1 MSASANERLAA
12 ARVAVDDAC
21 QLLISPTPEQMDRCA
36 RLLESAA
43 AELRSFLQ
51 SLRASNHIQTRAE
64 ELAETRSLVSSILR
78 ARRLLES
85 AGAFYANWLRCLAAL
100 CGGYTGHGQP
110 APLER
115 GGHFLAKG

>member
-12 ARVAVDDAC
+12 ARVAVDNAC
-21 QLLISPTPEQMDRCA
+21 QLLISPTPIQMDRCA

-43 AELRSFLQ
+43 AELRSFLK
-51 SLRASNHIQTRAE
+51 SPRASQTRAE
-64 ELAETRSLVSSILR
+64 ELAETRSLVSSIVR
-78 ARRLLES
+78 AKCLLES
-85 AGAFYANWLRCLAAL
+85 AGAFYANWVRCLAAL